1 MSVHSVP
8 GDHHARE
15 AELQLLDVSFGV
27 LDPEE
32 LQQTDVRRHRPSQPP
47 TLWPRLKVV
56 QRTHRQKMDMYA
68 RLLATE
74 TDHNEIRP
82 SAIRDLQQTLTE
94 AMAAKD

>member
-1 MSVHSVP
+1 
-8 GDHHARE
+8 
-15 AELQLLDVSFGV
+15 
-27 LDPEE
+27 
-32 LQQTDVRRHRPSQPP
+32 
-47 TLWPRLKVV
+47 
-56 QRTHRQKMDMYA
+56 MDMYA